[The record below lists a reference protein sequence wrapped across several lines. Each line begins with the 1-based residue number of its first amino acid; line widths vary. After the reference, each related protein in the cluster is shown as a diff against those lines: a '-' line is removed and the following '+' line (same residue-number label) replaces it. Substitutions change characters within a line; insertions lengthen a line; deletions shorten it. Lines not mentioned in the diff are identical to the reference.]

1 MSPTTLRDQ
10 HAELTRDLIFQAFTR
25 LVLDEGVH
33 DFSIQQVADVAGM
46 SHRTVYRYFSS
57 REELLEGLAKWL
69 SSRMPKDLDSYR
81 PEEFADAIRDTHA
94 VFAQQADRV
103 RALSALAAGARIRL
117 PHRRQHTRTA
127 QRAINAFAGHLRE
140 EDGRSVAVLI
150 RALAGSH
157 MWSHLTDEYGM
168 DQQQVTRVVVW
179 AVSTLVEALKAGKGP
194 GIEEGRQSKKRSRKE
209 KNRS

>member
-1 MSPTTLRDQ
+1 MSAATLRDQ
-10 HAELTRDLIFQAFTR
+10 HAELTRDLIFQALTR

-33 DFSIQQVADVAGM
+33 DLSIQQVADVAGV

-57 REELLEGLAKWL
+57 REELLEGLAEWL
-69 SSRMPKDLDSYR
+69 DSRMPRGLDLYGPD
-81 PEEFADAIRDTHA
+81 EIADAIRDTHA

-103 RALSALAAGARIRL
+103 KALAVLAAGARIRL
-117 PHRRQHTRTA
+117 RQRKRHTRTV
-127 QRAINAFAGHLRE
+127 QRVITAFTGRLEKEDARAVAI
-140 EDGRSVAVLI
+140 LI

-168 DQQQVTRVVVW
+168 DDQQVTRVVVW
-179 AVSTLVEALKAGKGP
+179 AVTTLVEALKAGKGP
-194 GIEEGRQSKKRSRKE
+194 GIDEESKSKKRSVKE